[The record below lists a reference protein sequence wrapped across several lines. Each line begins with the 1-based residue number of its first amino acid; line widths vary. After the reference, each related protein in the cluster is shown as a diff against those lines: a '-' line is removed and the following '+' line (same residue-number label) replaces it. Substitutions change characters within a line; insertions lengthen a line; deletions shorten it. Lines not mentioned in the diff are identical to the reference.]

1 MMQRRFAWLVIA
13 WTAPALAAGVL
24 GWSGIWGSGG
34 ALVDYLIPIPVAGGV
49 LHLPSFIVTTAL
61 VWPMRA
67 GSARIAGA
75 GSAPWLLGAAAV
87 GLLMMLDT
95 ERLLRA
101 IVSGALFLPSLRPN
115 AFALFLFSDTL
126 LAYLFI
132 HGRVRPA
139 RPRQVMFLPGIYLL
153 AMIVWIALLPSVL
166 PGATRDGPADGD
178 EIHTAF
184 TTHSDHERLHDDAYT
199 YAKPFLPQYDVNV
212 EDLAIVFTNNYFKA
226 EMVDTSDPVATLC
239 LYEDGTAS
247 RYGAGLLDCFEH
259 RSFTDRLRA
268 HEFDL
273 ASHCPGVEQLADK
286 RQSWNMEEQRVCRD
300 WMRKHS
306 EQVPE

>member
-24 GWSGIWGSGG
+24 GWSGIWGSGS

-101 IVSGALFLPSLRPN
+101 IVSGAL
-115 AFALFLFSDTL
+115 
-126 LAYLFI
+126 
-132 HGRVRPA
+132 
-139 RPRQVMFLPGIYLL
+139 
-153 AMIVWIALLPSVL
+153 
-166 PGATRDGPADGD
+166 
-178 EIHTAF
+178 
-184 TTHSDHERLHDDAYT
+184 
-199 YAKPFLPQYDVNV
+199 FLPQYDVNV